1 LRMSTPAKAARY
13 FIGAHL
19 NIAKGFHV
27 AVEQGNQVGARSL
40 GVFTGSQRAWF
51 KKKLTA
57 EAAENFKA
65 ACKKYGYSPDYII
78 AHGSYLINL
87 GTPEP
92 VLLAKSRAAFID
104 EMQRCEQL
112 GLKLY
117 NFHPGSAVGGIE
129 TDKALEQVADAVNIA
144 HSRTSNVTA
153 CIENTAGQGNNL
165 GRTFEQIKKIIDK
178 VKDQSRVGVC
188 LDTCHLF
195 VAGYDLRTREATEK
209 VFKEFD
215 EIVGINYLRGIHM
228 NDSKREHNCRVD
240 RHENIGKGVIGL
252 EGFKYIV
259 NDERFSNIPLVC
271 ETEEPFDEQIKLLY
285 SLIDE

>member
-1 LRMSTPAKAARY
+1 MALANKMM
-13 FIGAHL
+13 IGAHL
-19 NIAKGFHV
+19 HIAKGFHV
-27 AVEQGNQVGARSL
+27 AVEQGHQIGAKSL

-57 EAAENFKA
+57 EAAENFKNS
-65 ACKKYGYSPDYII
+65 CKKYGYNPAHII

-112 GLKLY
+112 GLSLY

-129 TDKALEQVADAVNIA
+129 TDKALEQVAEAVNIA
-144 HSRTSNVTA
+144 HSRTTNVIA
-153 CIENTAGQGNNL
+153 CVENMAGQGNAL
-165 GRTFEQIKKIIDK
+165 GRTFEQLKKIIDK
-178 VKDQSRVGVC
+178 VKDKNRVGVC

-195 VAGYDLRTREATEK
+195 VAGYDLRSKEGTEK

-215 EIVGINYLRGIHM
+215 EVVGLNYLRGIHL
-228 NDSKREHNCRVD
+228 NDSKREFNCRVD
-240 RHENIGKGVIGL
+240 RHENVGKGVLGL
-252 EGFKYIV
+252 EGFKWIV
-259 NDERFSNIPLVC
+259 NNEKFAGLPLVC

-285 SLIDE
+285 SLID

>member
-1 LRMSTPAKAARY
+1 MSGKAAKMN
-13 FIGAHL
+13 IGAHL
-19 NIAKGFHV
+19 HIAKGFHV
-27 AVEQGNQVGARSL
+27 AAEQAVQIGAKAL

-57 EAAENFKA
+57 EAAEQFKNA
-65 ACKKYGYSPDYII
+65 LKKSGISPNHVIS
-78 AHGSYLINL
+78 HGSYLINL

-104 EMQRCEQL
+104 EMQRTEQL
-112 GLKLY
+112 GLYLY

-129 TDKALEQVADAVNIA
+129 TDKALEQVAEAVNIS
-144 HSRTSNVTA
+144 HSRTSNVIA
-153 CIENTAGQGNNL
+153 CVENTAGQGNAL
-165 GRTFEQIKKIIDK
+165 GRTFEQLKKIIDK

-195 VAGYDLRTREATEK
+195 VAGYDLRTKEGAEK

-215 EIVGINYLRGIHM
+215 DIVGLNYLKGIHM

-240 RHENIGKGVIGL
+240 RHENIGKGVMGL
-252 EGFKYIV
+252 EGFKWIV
-259 NDERFSNIPLVC
+259 NNEKFSGIPLIL

>member
-1 LRMSTPAKAARY
+1 MASASKASRY

-19 NIAKGFHV
+19 NMAKGFHV
-27 AVEQGNQVGARSL
+27 AAEQANQVGARAL
-40 GVFTGSQRAWF
+40 GIFTGSQRAWF

-65 ACKKYGYSPDYII
+65 ACKKYGYASNHII
-78 AHGSYLINL
+78 GHGSYLINL

-112 GLKLY
+112 GIDLY

-144 HSRTSNVTA
+144 HTRTNHVIA
-153 CIENTAGQGNNL
+153 CVENTAGQGNNL
-165 GRTFEQIKKIIDK
+165 GRTFEQLKKIIDK

-195 VAGYDLRTREATEK
+195 VAGYDLRTRESTEK

-215 EIVGINYLRGIHM
+215 EIIGMKLLKGIHM

-252 EGFKYIV
+252 ESFKYIV
-259 NDERFSNIPLVC
+259 NDARFAGLPLIC

-285 SLIDE
+285 SLVDE

>member
-1 LRMSTPAKAARY
+1 MALAKAGKMK
-13 FIGAHL
+13 IGAHL
-19 NIAKGFHV
+19 HIAKGFHL
-27 AVEQGNQVGARSL
+27 AVEQAHSIGAKSL
-40 GVFTGSQRAWF
+40 GIFTGSQRAWF

-57 EAAENFKA
+57 EAAENFKTSM
-65 ACKKYGYSPDYII
+65 KKYGYQPSEVI

-104 EMQRCEQL
+104 EMQRVEQL
-112 GLKLY
+112 GLHLY

-129 TDKALEQVADAVNIA
+129 TDKALEQVAEAVNIA
-144 HSRTSNVTA
+144 HSRTSNVIA
-153 CIENTAGQGNNL
+153 CVENTAGQGNTL
-165 GRTFEQIKKIIDK
+165 GRTFEQLKKIIDK
-178 VKDQSRVGVC
+178 VKDQARVGVC

-195 VAGYDLRTREATEK
+195 VAGYDLRTREGAEK

-215 EIVGINYLRGIHM
+215 QIIGLNYLRGIHM

-240 RHENIGKGVIGL
+240 RHENIGKGVMGL
-252 EGFKYIV
+252 DGFKYIV
-259 NDERFSNIPLVC
+259 NEEKFSNLPLIC

>member
-1 LRMSTPAKAARY
+1 MSGKAAKMM
-13 FIGAHL
+13 IGAHL
-19 NIAKGFHV
+19 HIAKGFHT
-27 AVEQGNQVGARSL
+27 AVEQGHQIGAKSL

-57 EAAENFKA
+57 EAAEQFKN
-65 ACKKYGYSPDYII
+65 ACKKYGYHPDYLI

-112 GLKLY
+112 GLHLY

-129 TDKALEQVADAVNIA
+129 TDKALEQVAEAVNIA
-144 HSRTSNVTA
+144 HSRTTNVIA
-153 CIENTAGQGNNL
+153 CVENTAGQGNAL
-165 GRTFEQIKKIIDK
+165 GRTFEQLKKIIDK

-195 VAGYDLRTREATEK
+195 VAGYDLRTKEGAEK

-215 EIVGINYLRGIHM
+215 EIVGLNYLRGIHL

-240 RHENIGKGVIGL
+240 RHENIGKGVMGL
-252 EGFKYIV
+252 EGFKWIV
-259 NDERFSNIPLVC
+259 NNDKFANMPLVC

>member
-1 LRMSTPAKAARY
+1 MAQVAVGKSAGVY
-13 FIGAHL
+13 IGAHL

-27 AVEQGNQVGARSL
+27 AVEQGNQIGARAL

-65 ACKKYGYSPDYII
+65 ACKKYGFNQQHIV

-112 GLKLY
+112 GLTLY

-129 TDKALEQVADAVNIA
+129 TDKALEQVSDAINIA
-144 HSRTSNVTA
+144 HSRTSNVVA
-153 CIENTAGQGNNL
+153 CIENMAGQGNTL
-165 GRTFEQIKKIIDK
+165 GRTFEQLKKVIDK
-178 VKDQSRVGVC
+178 VKDQSRVGVV
-188 LDTCHLF
+188 LDTCHAF
-195 VAGYDLRTREATEK
+195 VAGYDFRTRESTEK

-215 EIVGINYLRGIHM
+215 EIVGMNYLRVINM
-228 NDSKREHNCRVD
+228 NDSKREFNCRVD
-240 RHENIGKGVIGL
+240 RHENI
-252 EGFKYIV
+252 
-259 NDERFSNIPLVC
+259 ER
-271 ETEEPFDEQIKLLY
+271 E
-285 SLIDE
+285 

>member
-1 LRMSTPAKAARY
+1 MSITKASKY

-65 ACKKYGYSPDYII
+65 ACKKFGYSSQHII
-78 AHGSYLINL
+78 SHGSYLINL

-104 EMQRCEQL
+104 EMQRTEQL
-112 GLKLY
+112 GLHLY

-129 TDKALEQVADAVNIA
+129 TDRALEQVSDAVNIA
-144 HSRTSNVTA
+144 HSRTSGVVA
-153 CIENTAGQGNNL
+153 CVENMAGQGNHL
-165 GRTFEQIKKIIDK
+165 GRTFDQLKKIIDK
-178 VKDQSRVGVC
+178 VKDQSRIGVC

-215 EIVGINYLRGIHM
+215 EIIGLNYLRGIHL

-240 RHENIGKGVIGL
+240 RHENIGKGVLGL

-259 NDERFSNIPLVC
+259 NDDRFANMPLIL
-271 ETEEPFDEQIKLLY
+271 ETEEPYDEQIKLLY
-285 SLIDE
+285 SLIDD

>member
-1 LRMSTPAKAARY
+1 MSSGAKASKF

-27 AVEQGNQVGARSL
+27 AVEQANTIGAKAL

-65 ACKKYGYSPDYII
+65 ACKKYGYSSNHII
-78 AHGSYLINL
+78 AHGSYLVNL

-112 GLKLY
+112 GLSIY

-129 TDKALEQVADAVNIA
+129 SDKALEQVAEAVNIA
-144 HSRTSNVTA
+144 HSRTSNVVA
-153 CIENTAGQGNNL
+153 CVENTAGQGNNL
-165 GRTFEQIKKIIDK
+165 GRTFEQLKKIIDK
-178 VKDQSRVGVC
+178 VKDQNRVGVC

-195 VAGYDLRTREATEK
+195 VAGYDLRTRDATEK

-215 EIVGINYLRGIHM
+215 DIIGLNYLRGIHL

-252 EGFKYIV
+252 EGFKFIV
-259 NDERFSNIPLVC
+259 NDERFANIPLVL

>member
-1 LRMSTPAKAARY
+1 MSATKASRV

-65 ACKKYGYSPDYII
+65 ACKKFGYSPQHII
-78 AHGSYLINL
+78 SHGSYLINL

-104 EMQRCEQL
+104 EMQRTEQL
-112 GLKLY
+112 GLYLY

-129 TDKALEQVADAVNIA
+129 TDRALEQVADAVNIA
-144 HSRTSNVTA
+144 HSRTSGVVA
-153 CIENTAGQGNNL
+153 CIENMAGQGNHL
-165 GRTFEQIKKIIDK
+165 GRTFDQLKKIIDK
-178 VKDQSRVGVC
+178 VKDQSRIGIC

-215 EIVGINYLRGIHM
+215 EIIGLNFLRGIHL

-240 RHENIGKGVIGL
+240 RHENIGKGVLGL

-259 NDERFSNIPLVC
+259 NDDRFANLPLIL
-271 ETEEPFDEQIKLLY
+271 ETEEPYDEQIKLLY